1 MAVNGSFEW
10 GKKQIRAAQELAEG
24 ATRDEVAASVGIGVR
39 TLYRWL
45 ADEEFKTE
53 VDRLT
58 LLTGMSWR
66 AERVR
71 LAKRIIAKKAEE
83 TGKDLLDWL
92 KFVQSETDGAKL
104 DPDFLAQLAA
114 ALGAVDPVEPGASA
128 ASGSGTAPQGDAGGA
143 GDRPGVDAVAPAPGA
158 ADDGAGEPG
167 R

>member
-1 MAVNGSFEW
+1 M
-10 GKKQIRAAQELAEG
+10 AAQLLAEG
-24 ATRDEVAASVGIGVR
+24 GTREDVAKTAGVPER

-45 ADEEFKTE
+45 KHEEFKTE

-114 ALGAVDPVEPGASA
+114 ALGAVDHVEPGASA
-128 ASGSGTAPQGDAGGA
+128 AGGDGADAGGDAGGA
-143 GDRPGVDAVAPAPGA
+143 RGSAVDAVEPAAGA
-158 ADDGAGEPG
+158 ADHGAGEQG
-167 R
+167 G